1 MVPSETKAGYPEK
14 MMREVFDRIKTEM
27 DPLGVYITD
36 GQIEQMAV
44 FFEML
49 VEKNRVMNLTA
60 ITDPEEAVMRHFLDS
75 LMLVRL
81 IDPDDTDS
89 LIDVGT
95 GAGFPGIPLKIVFPN
110 IKTVLL
116 DSLDKRIRFLDDV
129 ITMLGLTD
137 TEAVHARAEDA
148 GRDPLLREQFDLAV
162 SRAVSSLPVLTEY
175 CMPFVRIGG
184 SFVSYK
190 SDQVEEEVN
199 TAKKAVHLT
208 GGKIVKTDCFR
219 LPGSDIGRS
228 LIRIDKIRSTPSVYP
243 RKAGIPSKKPL

>member
-1 MVPSETKAGYPEK
+1 
-14 MMREVFDRIKTEM
+14 MMKDVFTRIKSEM
-27 DPLGVYITD
+27 DPLGVSVTD
-36 GQIEQMAV
+36 GQIEQMTD
-44 FFEML
+44 FFQML

-60 ITDPEEAVMRHFLDS
+60 ITDPEDALVRHFLDS
-75 LMLVRL
+75 LMLVRV
-81 IDPDDTDS
+81 IDPDNTDS

-95 GAGFPGIPLKIVFPN
+95 GAGFPGIPLKIVFPSL
-110 IKTVLL
+110 KTVLL
-116 DSLDKRIRFLDDV
+116 DSLDKRIRFLNDV
-129 ITMLGLTD
+129 IEALGLTD

-148 GRDPLLREQFDLAV
+148 GRDLLLREQFDLAV

-190 SDQVEEEVN
+190 SDQVEEELQA
-199 TAKKAVHLT
+199 AKKAVYLT
-208 GGKIVKTDCFR
+208 GGKTAKTDCFR

>member
-1 MVPSETKAGYPEK
+1 
-14 MMREVFDRIKTEM
+14 MMKDVFTRIKSEM
-27 DPLGVYITD
+27 DPLGVSVTD
-36 GQIEQMAV
+36 GQIEQMTD
-44 FFEML
+44 FFQML

-60 ITDPEEAVMRHFLDS
+60 ITDPEDALVRHFLDS
-75 LMLVRL
+75 LMLVRV
-81 IDPDDTDS
+81 IDPDKTDS

-95 GAGFPGIPLKIVFPN
+95 GAGFPGIPLKIVFPSL
-110 IKTVLL
+110 KTVLL
-116 DSLDKRIRFLDDV
+116 DSLDKRIRFLNDV
-129 ITMLGLTD
+129 IEALGLTD

-148 GRDPLLREQFDLAV
+148 GRDLLLREQFDLAV

-190 SDQVEEEVN
+190 SDQVEEELQA
-199 TAKKAVHLT
+199 AKKAVYLT
-208 GGKIVKTDCFR
+208 GGKTAKTDCFR